1 MIKFPDILPSQD
13 RTNRHSN
20 RISFLLRIFSL
31 MTLSSLITLL
41 GLSWISQWDPF
52 IWTLTQYLGP
62 LLFLG
67 IWIPF
72 AGSFLTLDL
81 SSLKRTFPA
90 VLFGSVLVV
99 LGALL
104 LNQRLLFVIL
114 DGISGLFVLE
124 PTTTGRFVINEL
136 IVGIF
141 LPANE
146 EIMKIIPII
155 VVSGAPI
162 VLFNSEKSDPSSEF
176 ESRCSIITLR
186 QFGFYGIVS
195 GSVFTFFELFLYQW
209 QPVDTPFATEEIFIQ
224 ILFRTLAPLHV
235 LTTFLIA
242 LGVGLLKIRLAEFK
256 GVRTAILASSGYFL
270 LGWGFHSFW
279 NTINIFYGVFRPD
292 EEFELYTIL
301 AIYGVF
307 TVLLLFFG
315 ILKVFRQEPRICNH
329 CGLEERGLHSHENRI
344 MEISTS
350 SNIRFPLSLFSFISV
365 SKLKKRFSCPFCYN
379 PLILGTCST
388 CGASTFVTC
397 PHCNGFISETTS
409 LCPHCKKKINPLIEL
424 QTKTLSWPETIIL
437 GISSLASMAFLL
449 APISILLFSQIED
462 LGLIFNPILLFY
474 FVMSLTALTNV
485 IIALFFNRTS
495 GMLVLF
501 CYFLE
506 LALLVFIILG
516 GFVII
521 GFMRSLML
529 LDILGLVLVC
539 LGGIFLLFV
548 VYRFLQVFVFDYSPV
563 FPEYQSKTISRPS
576 ISTMEVSDDA
586 S

>member
-1 MIKFPDILPSQD
+1 MIKFPDILPTQD
-13 RTNRHSN
+13 RTNRRSN

-41 GLSWISQWDPF
+41 GFSWISQWDPF
-52 IWTLTQYLGP
+52 IWTLTQYAGP

-90 VLFGSVLVV
+90 ILFGSVLVV

-114 DGISGLFVLE
+114 DAVSGLFVLE
-124 PTTTGRFVINEL
+124 TTTTGQFVVNEL

-155 VVSGAPI
+155 VVAHAPI

-176 ESRCSIITLR
+176 ETRCSIITLR

-195 GSVFTFFELFLYQW
+195 GSIFTFLELFLYQW
-209 QPVDTPFATEEIFIQ
+209 RPVDSPFATEEVFYQ
-224 ILFRTLAPLHV
+224 LAFRTLAPLHV

-242 LGVGLLKIRLAEFK
+242 LGVGLLKIRLAELR
-256 GVRTAILASSGYFL
+256 GVKTAILASSGYFL
-270 LGWGFHSFW
+270 LGWGLHSFW
-279 NTINIFYGVFRPD
+279 NTINIFYGVYRPD
-292 EEFELYTIL
+292 EEFELIFLL

-315 ILKVFRQEPRICNH
+315 ILKVFRQEPRICNY
-329 CGLEERGLHSHENRI
+329 CGLEERGLHSHGNRI
-344 MEISTS
+344 IKISTS
-350 SNIRFPLSLFSFISV
+350 RNIRFPLRLFSFISV

-388 CGASTFVTC
+388 CGASTFVAC

-424 QTKTLSWPETIIL
+424 QTKNLSWPETFIL

-449 APISILLFSQIED
+449 APISILLFSQIGDD
-462 LGLIFNPILLFY
+462 LGTVVNPILLFY
-474 FVMSLTALTNV
+474 FIMSLTALTNV

-521 GFMRSLML
+521 GFMRSLFL
-529 LDILGLVLVC
+529 FDIFGLVLVC
-539 LGGIFLLFV
+539 LGGLFLLFV
-548 VYRFLQVFVFDYSPV
+548 VYRFLHVFVYNYSPV
-563 FPEYQSKTISRPS
+563 FPEYKSKTNT
-576 ISTMEVSDDA
+576 TMEISNDA

>member
-1 MIKFPDILPSQD
+1 
-13 RTNRHSN
+13 
-20 RISFLLRIFSL
+20 

-72 AGSFLTLDL
+72 AGSFFTLDF

-90 VLFGSVLVV
+90 ILFGSVLVV

-114 DGISGLFVLE
+114 DAISGLFVLE
-124 PTTTGRFVINEL
+124 TTTLGQFVVNEL

-146 EIMKIIPII
+146 EIMKIIPIL
-155 VVSGAPI
+155 VVAHAPI
-162 VLFNSEKSDPSSEF
+162 VIFNSEKSDPSSEF
-176 ESRCSIITLR
+176 ETRCSIITLR

-195 GSVFTFFELFLYQW
+195 GSIFTFLELFLYQW
-209 QPVDTPFATEEIFIQ
+209 QQVEVAKEEIFYQ

-235 LTTFLIA
+235 LTTFIIA
-242 LGVGLLKIRLAEFK
+242 LGIGLLKIRLAELR
-256 GVRTAILASSGYFL
+256 GVKTAILASSGYFL
-270 LGWGFHSFW
+270 LGWGLHSFW
-279 NTINIFYGVFRPD
+279 NTINIFYVVYRPD
-292 EEFELYTIL
+292 LEIELYTIL

-315 ILKVFRQEPRICNH
+315 ILKVFRQEPRICTH
-329 CGLEERGLHSHENRI
+329 CGLEERGLHSHENQTT
-344 MEISTS
+344 ETSTLR
-350 SNIRFPLSLFSFISV
+350 NIRSPLRFFSLISV

-409 LCPHCKKKINPLIEL
+409 LCPHCKKKLNPLIEL

-449 APISILLFSQIED
+449 APINILLFSQIED
-462 LGLIFNPILLFY
+462 LGSIVNPILLFY
-474 FVMSLTALTNV
+474 FLMSLTALTNV
-485 IIALFFNRTS
+485 VIALFFNRTS

-521 GFMRSLML
+521 GFMRSLFL
-529 LDILGLVLVC
+529 LDILGIGLVC

-548 VYRFLQVFVFDYSPV
+548 VYRFLHVFVYDYSPV
-563 FPEYQSKTISRPS
+563 FPEYQRKTITRPGN
-576 ISTMEVSDDA
+576 STMEISNDE